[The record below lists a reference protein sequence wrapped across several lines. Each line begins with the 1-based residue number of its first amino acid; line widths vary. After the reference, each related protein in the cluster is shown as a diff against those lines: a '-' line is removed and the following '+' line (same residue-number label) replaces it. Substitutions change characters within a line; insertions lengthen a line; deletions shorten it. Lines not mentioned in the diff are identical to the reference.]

1 MILCYETCNWGENL
15 HRINYFYV
23 LKRESGIFTPVFS
36 AWNGDSGAKS
46 LVIRFQ

>member
-1 MILCYETCNWGENL
+1 MKHIIGAKICIELT
-15 HRINYFYV
+15 FFMF
-23 LKRESGIFTPVFS
+23 LKQERRIFTPVFS